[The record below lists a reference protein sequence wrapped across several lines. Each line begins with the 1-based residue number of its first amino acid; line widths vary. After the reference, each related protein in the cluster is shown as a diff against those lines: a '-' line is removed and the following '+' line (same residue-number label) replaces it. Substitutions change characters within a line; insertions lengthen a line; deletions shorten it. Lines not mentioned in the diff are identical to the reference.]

1 MIRHATRFLAGQR
14 LCPADSIKDEDDD
27 EDEYELM
34 KFG

>member
-1 MIRHATRFLAGQR
+1 LAGQR
-14 LCPADSIKDEDDD
+14 LFPADSIKDEDDD